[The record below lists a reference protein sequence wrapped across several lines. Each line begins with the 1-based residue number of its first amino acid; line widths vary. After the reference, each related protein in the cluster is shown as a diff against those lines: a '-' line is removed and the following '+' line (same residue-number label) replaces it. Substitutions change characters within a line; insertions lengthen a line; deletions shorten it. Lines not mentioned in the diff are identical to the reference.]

1 MNIQGAGFSAD
12 NVPGEW
18 TSSSPCLLTDKDLVY
33 CLLEL
38 GDNMRDRLTRLELV
52 VVYTGGKLFY
62 KAQGDSMVGIKVTWP
77 NAT

>member
-1 MNIQGAGFSAD
+1 MYRVSGLRLPLA
-12 NVPGEW
+12 
-18 TSSSPCLLTDKDLVY
+18 CLLTDKDLVY

-38 GDNMRDRLTRLELV
+38 GDNMRDCLMRLELV